1 MRRTEPV
8 ARMQR
13 ELVERAISGDHD
25 AFSVLARAS
34 IGRLYSIATLIL
46 RDGDRAQD
54 AVQDALVSAWRD
66 VRAIRDPDA
75 WDAWLHRLTVRACYR
90 AARRERRRNVVEL
103 HVLPDP
109 EPAAALDLSMSVA
122 ERDRIERELVTLPL
136 DQRAVMVVH
145 FYLDLPLTEVAAL
158 LDIPV
163 GTAKSRFS
171 RGLDSLRTSMGAG
184 AVPAVSEFRERSA

>member
-1 MRRTEPV
+1 MRRAEPV

-103 HVLPDP
+103 HVVPDP
-109 EPAAALDLSMSVA
+109 EPAAAFDLSMSVA
-122 ERDRIERELVTLPL
+122 ERDRIERELLTLPL

-158 LDIPV
+158 LDIPI

-171 RGLDSLRTSMGAG
+171 RGLDALRASMGADQ
-184 AVPAVSEFRERSA
+184 APAIGEFRERSA